1 MTGRRILVVDDEE
14 SVRWALTKALER
26 AGYRVDL
33 AADGAGGAAAAENP
47 EVDLVLL
54 DVRLP
59 GRDGLAVLRDL
70 RKRRPD
76 LPVIMMTAYGTLQ
89 VAVEAMKQGA
99 YDYIGKP
106 FDMDEV
112 LLVVEKA
119 LEAQALARE
128 VSQLRQLAEDRFD
141 LGGIVGGSPAM
152 QQIFKAVGKVAGTDL
167 TVLLR
172 GESGT
177 GKELIARAIHE
188 NSRRKGRAFV
198 PVNCAA
204 IPRELLES
212 ELFGHEKGAFT
223 GAVTARRGRFE
234 QADGGTVFLDEVGDM
249 DLSLQTKLL
258 RVLQERRIERLGGE
272 GSIPV
277 DVRIVAATNQDLE
290 GAVALRAFRE
300 DLFYRLNVV
309 TIHLPPL
316 RDRREDIPALVTH
329 FLTAF
334 ARDQQAAPKVVS
346 ADALERLTAYRW
358 PGNVR
363 ELENV
368 VKRAAALTP
377 TSLVL
382 PDQLPDV
389 IQKGAGS
396 EAAAAGPEEFPV
408 DWMRRQ
414 IARCKETL
422 DGRLYDHFVACIERP
437 LLTLVLRRTGG
448 NQVKAAE
455 LLGINRNTL
464 RKRIKELGV
473 PVAGKA
479 PGIGDDG
486 PAEPRAARGRANHD
500 DPR

>member
-1 MTGRRILVVDDEE
+1 MTGRRVLVVDDEE
-14 SVRWALTKALER
+14 SVRWALTKALEG

-33 AADGAGGAAAAENP
+33 AADGPRGSSAAENP
-47 EVDLVLL
+47 DVDLVLL

-59 GRDGLAVLRDL
+59 GRDGLAVLGDL

-106 FDMDEV
+106 FDVDEV
-112 LLVVEKA
+112 LLVVGKA

-128 VSQLRQLAEDRFD
+128 VTQLRQLTEERFD

-152 QQIFKAVGKVAGTDL
+152 QHIFKAVGKVAGTDL

-177 GKELIARAIHE
+177 GKELIAQAVHE

-223 GAVTARRGRFE
+223 GAVAARRGRFE

-272 GSIPV
+272 GSIAV

-290 GAVALRAFRE
+290 GAVASRAFRE

-316 RDRREDIPALVTH
+316 RDRREDIPALVAH
-329 FLTAF
+329 FLAAF
-334 ARDQQAAPKVVS
+334 SHEQQAAPKVFS
-346 ADALERLTAYRW
+346 PDALELMARHRW

-377 TSLVL
+377 TALVL
-382 PDQLPDV
+382 PDHLPDAV
-389 IQKGAGS
+389 RKGAGS
-396 EAAAAGPEEFPV
+396 EDAAAEPETFPV
-408 DWMRRQ
+408 EWMRNEMTRL
-414 IARCKETL
+414 RDTL
-422 DGRLYDHFVACIERP
+422 DGELHSHFVACVERP
-437 LLTLVLRRTGG
+437 LLALVLRRTGG

-473 PVAGKA
+473 DLPGKA
-479 PGIGDDG
+479 AGSTKD
-486 PAEPRAARGRANHD
+486 AEEKP
-500 DPR
+500 

>member
-1 MTGRRILVVDDEE
+1 VDDEE
-14 SVRWALTKALER
+14 NVRWALRKALER

-33 AADGAGGAAAAENP
+33 ATDGSTGLRAAEDPGVN
-47 EVDLVLL
+47 LVLL

-59 GRDGLAVLRDL
+59 GRDGLDVLREI

-89 VAVEAMKQGA
+89 VAVEAMKLGA

-112 LLVVEKA
+112 VLVVEKA
-119 LEAQALARE
+119 LEAQALAQE
-128 VSQLRQLAEDRFD
+128 VTRLRQSLEGSVD

-152 QQIFKAVGKVAGTDL
+152 QQIFKAVGKVAGTEL

-177 GKELIARAIHE
+177 GKELIARAVHE
-188 NSRRKGRAFV
+188 NSRRKGRSFV

-212 ELFGHEKGAFT
+212 ELFGHERGAFT
-223 GAVTARRGRFE
+223 GAVSARRGRFE
-234 QADGGTVFLDEVGDM
+234 QAEGGTIFLDEVGDM

-272 GSIPV
+272 GSNPV

-290 GAVALRAFRE
+290 AAVAKRVFRE

-316 RDRREDIPALVTH
+316 RDRREDIAALVSH
-329 FLTAF
+329 FLSAF
-334 ARDQQAAPKVVS
+334 AQEQRAAPKVVS
-346 ADALERLTAYRW
+346 PEAMTVMLAYGW

-368 VKRAAALTP
+368 VKRAAALAT
-377 TSLVL
+377 TSLIL
-382 PDQLPDV
+382 PDHLPEG
-389 IQKGAGS
+389 IRSGS
-396 EAAAAGPEEFPV
+396 GTQEPGIRTDAFPAE
-408 DWMRRQ
+408 WIRAEMGRLQ
-414 IARCKETL
+414 GSL
-422 DGRLYDHFVACIERP
+422 DGHLHDHFVACIERP
-437 LLTLVLRRTGG
+437 LLELVLRRAGG

-464 RKRIKELGV
+464 RKRIRELGIALSGKLGGR
-473 PVAGKA
+473 PAGRT
-479 PGIGDDG
+479 P
-486 PAEPRAARGRANHD
+486 PA
-500 DPR
+500 

>member
-1 MTGRRILVVDDEE
+1 MTDKRILVVDDEE
-14 SVRWALTKALER
+14 SVRWALRKAMEG

-33 AADGAGGAAAAENP
+33 AADGPAGLVAASDPGVE
-47 EVDLVLL
+47 LVLL

-59 GRDGLAVLRDL
+59 GQDGLELLREI

-89 VAVEAMKQGA
+89 VAVEAMRLGA

-106 FDMDEV
+106 FDTDEV
-112 LLVVEKA
+112 LLVVQKA
-119 LEAQALARE
+119 LEAQALALE
-128 VSQLRQLAEDRFD
+128 VARLRQTVEGSVD

-177 GKELIARAIHE
+177 GKELVARAIHE
-188 NSRRKGRAFV
+188 NSRRKGRPFV

-223 GAVTARRGRFE
+223 GALATRRGRFE
-234 QADGGTVFLDEVGDM
+234 QAEGGTIFLDEVGDM

-258 RVLQERRIERLGGE
+258 RVLQERHVERLGGE

-277 DVRIVAATNQDLE
+277 DVRIIAATNQDLE
-290 GAVALRAFRE
+290 AAAASRSFRE

-309 TIHLPPL
+309 AIHLPPL
-316 RDRREDIPALVTH
+316 RDRREDIPALVGQ

-334 ARDQQAAPKVVS
+334 AQEQRTTPKVVS
-346 ADALERLTAYRW
+346 PEAMALLLVYGW

-368 VKRAAALTP
+368 VKRASALT
-377 TSLVL
+377 TTTLIL
-382 PDQLPDV
+382 PDHLPDAIRHATGV
-389 IQKGAGS
+389 T
-396 EAAAAGPEEFPV
+396 EAAAPSIPFPAE
-408 DWMRRQ
+408 WIRAEL
-414 IARCKETL
+414 ARLEGTL
-422 DGRLYDHFVACIERP
+422 DGRLHDHFVASLERP
-437 LLTLVLRRTGG
+437 LLELVLRRTGG

-464 RKRIKELGV
+464 RKRIKELGISL
-473 PVAGKA
+473 PGKG
-479 PGIGDDG
+479 PGEGTRSG
-486 PAEPRAARGRANHD
+486 
-500 DPR
+500 

>member
-1 MTGRRILVVDDEE
+1 MTGRRVLVVDDEE
-14 SVRWALTKALER
+14 SVRWALTKALEG

-33 AADGAGGAAAAENP
+33 AADGPRGSSAAENP
-47 EVDLVLL
+47 DVDLVLL

-59 GRDGLAVLRDL
+59 GRDGLAVLGDL

-106 FDMDEV
+106 FDVDEV
-112 LLVVEKA
+112 LLVVGKA

-128 VSQLRQLAEDRFD
+128 VTQLRQLTEERFD

-152 QQIFKAVGKVAGTDL
+152 QHIFKAVGKVAGTDL

-177 GKELIARAIHE
+177 GKELIAQAVHE

-223 GAVTARRGRFE
+223 GAVAARRGRFE

-272 GSIPV
+272 GSIAV

-290 GAVALRAFRE
+290 GAVASRAFRE

-316 RDRREDIPALVTH
+316 RDRREDIPALVAH
-329 FLTAF
+329 FLAAF
-334 ARDQQAAPKVVS
+334 SHEQQAAPKVFS
-346 ADALERLTAYRW
+346 PDALELMARHRW

-377 TSLVL
+377 TALVL
-382 PDQLPDV
+382 PDHLPDAV
-389 IQKGAGS
+389 RKGAGS
-396 EAAAAGPEEFPV
+396 EDAAAEPETFPV
-408 DWMRRQ
+408 EWMRNEMTRL
-414 IARCKETL
+414 RDTL
-422 DGRLYDHFVACIERP
+422 DGELHSHFVACVERP
-437 LLTLVLRRTGG
+437 LLALVLRRTGG

-473 PVAGKA
+473 DVPGKA
-479 PGIGDDG
+479 AGS
-486 PAEPRAARGRANHD
+486 AENAGEKA
-500 DPR
+500 

>member
-1 MTGRRILVVDDEE
+1 MTDKRILVVDDEE
-14 SVRWALTKALER
+14 SVRWALRKAMEG

-33 AADGAGGAAAAENP
+33 AADGPAGLAAASDPGVE
-47 EVDLVLL
+47 LVLL

-59 GRDGLAVLRDL
+59 GQDGLELLREL

-89 VAVEAMKQGA
+89 VAVEAMKLGA

-106 FDMDEV
+106 FDTDEV
-112 LLVVEKA
+112 LLVVQKA
-119 LEAQALARE
+119 LEAQALALE
-128 VSQLRQLAEDRFD
+128 VARLRQTVEGSVD

-177 GKELIARAIHE
+177 GKELVARAIHE
-188 NSRRKGRAFV
+188 NSRRKGRPFM

-223 GAVTARRGRFE
+223 GALAARRGRFE
-234 QADGGTVFLDEVGDM
+234 QAEGGTIFLDEVGDM
-249 DLSLQTKLL
+249 HLSLQTKLL
-258 RVLQERRIERLGGE
+258 RVLQERYIERLGGE

-277 DVRIVAATNQDLE
+277 DVRIIAATNQDLE
-290 GAVALRAFRE
+290 AAVASRTFRE

-309 TIHLPPL
+309 AIHLPPL
-316 RDRREDIPALVTH
+316 RDRREDIPTLVAH

-334 ARDQQAAPKVVS
+334 AQEQRTTPKVVS
-346 ADALERLTAYRW
+346 SEAMALLLVYGW

-368 VKRAAALTP
+368 VKRASALT
-377 TSLVL
+377 TTTLIL
-382 PDQLPDV
+382 PDHLPDA
-389 IQKGAGS
+389 ICHTTGPA
-396 EAAAAGPEEFPV
+396 EAAALSTPFPS
-408 DWMRRQ
+408 DWIRAELTRL
-414 IARCKETL
+414 EGSL
-422 DGRLYDHFVACIERP
+422 DGRLHDHFVACLERP
-437 LLTLVLRRTGG
+437 LLELVLRRTGG
-448 NQVKAAE
+448 NQVKAAD

-464 RKRIKELGV
+464 RKRIKELGISL
-473 PVAGKA
+473 PGKS
-479 PGIGDDG
+479 PGEG
-486 PAEPRAARGRANHD
+486 ARSG
-500 DPR
+500 

>member
-1 MTGRRILVVDDEE
+1 MTGGRILVVDDEE

-33 AADGAGGAAAAENP
+33 AADGPSGLAAAEDL

-59 GRDGLAVLRDL
+59 GRDGLTVLGDL
-70 RKRRPD
+70 RRRRPD

-106 FDMDEV
+106 FDVDEV

-128 VSQLRQLAEDRFD
+128 VSQLRHITEERFD

-152 QQIFKAVGKVAGTDL
+152 QHIFKAVGKVAGTDL

-177 GKELIARAIHE
+177 GKELIARAVHE

-223 GAVTARRGRFE
+223 GAVAARRGRFE

-272 GSIPV
+272 GSIPA

-290 GAVALRAFRE
+290 EAVAARAFRE

-309 TIHLPPL
+309 SIHLPPL

-329 FLTAF
+329 FLAAF
-334 ARDQQAAPKVVS
+334 ALEQLAAPKVF
-346 ADALERLTAYRW
+346 APEALEAMVAYRW

-377 TSLVL
+377 TLLVL

-389 IQKGAGS
+389 VRKGAAS
-396 EAAAAGPEEFPV
+396 DDETAGPAGFPV
-408 DWMRRQ
+408 DWMRGE
-414 IARCKETL
+414 IARLKETQ
-422 DGRLYDHFVACIERP
+422 DGRLHAHFVACLERP
-437 LLTLVLRRTGG
+437 LLTLILRRTGG

-464 RKRIKELGV
+464 RKRLRELGIAV
-473 PVAGKA
+473 PGKA
-479 PGIGDDG
+479 DGSVPEPG
-486 PAEPRAARGRANHD
+486 AKK
-500 DPR
+500 

>member
-1 MTGRRILVVDDEE
+1 MTGKRILVVDDEE

-33 AADGAGGAAAAENP
+33 AADGPSGFAAAEHL
-47 EVDLVLL
+47 EVDLALL

-59 GRDGLAVLRDL
+59 GRDGLAVLRDI

-128 VSQLRQLAEDRFD
+128 VSHLRQLTEERVD

-152 QQIFKAVGKVAGTDL
+152 QPIFKAVGKVAGTDL

-188 NSRRKGRAFV
+188 NSRRKGRPFV

-212 ELFGHEKGAFT
+212 ELFGHERGAFT
-223 GAVTARRGRFE
+223 GAVVARRGRFE

-272 GSIPV
+272 GSVGV

-290 GAVALRAFRE
+290 KSVTTRSFRE

-329 FLTAF
+329 FLAAF
-334 ARDQQAAPKVVS
+334 AREQQATSKVFS
-346 ADALERLTAYRW
+346 PEALDLTATYRW

-377 TSLVL
+377 TSLIL

-389 IQKGAGS
+389 IRKRA
-396 EAAAAGPEEFPV
+396 EVEDAARGVETFPV
-408 DWMRRQ
+408 EWMRREL
-414 IARCKETL
+414 ARLGETC
-422 DGRLYDHFVACIERP
+422 DGQLHAHFVARVERP
-437 LLTLVLRRTGG
+437 LLALVLRRTGG
-448 NQVKAAE
+448 NQLKAAE

-473 PVAGKA
+473 DLPGRTSDAVPEEHAGGEA
-479 PGIGDDG
+479 VCGG
-486 PAEPRAARGRANHD
+486 AA
-500 DPR
+500 

>member
-1 MTGRRILVVDDEE
+1 MTGGRVLVVDDEE

-33 AADGAGGAAAAENP
+33 AADGPSGSSAAENP
-47 EVDLVLL
+47 DVDLVLL

-59 GRDGLAVLRDL
+59 GRDGLGVLGDL

-89 VAVEAMKQGA
+89 VAVEAMKHGA

-106 FDMDEV
+106 FDVDEV
-112 LLVVEKA
+112 LLVVGKA
-119 LEAQALARE
+119 LEAQALALE
-128 VSQLRQLAEDRFD
+128 VSQLRQLTEERFD

-177 GKELIARAIHE
+177 GKELIARAVHE
-188 NSRRKGRAFV
+188 NSRRKGRSFV

-223 GAVTARRGRFE
+223 GAVAARRGRFE

-272 GSIPV
+272 GSIAV

-290 GAVALRAFRE
+290 RAVALRAFRE

-316 RDRREDIPALVTH
+316 RDRREDIPSLVMH

-334 ARDQQAAPKVVS
+334 SHEQQTTPKVFS
-346 ADALERLTAYRW
+346 PDALELMGLYRW

-382 PDQLPDV
+382 PDHLPDAV
-389 IQKGAGS
+389 RKGAES
-396 EAAAAGPEEFPV
+396 EDSAAGREEFPV
-408 DWMRRQ
+408 SWMRGE
-414 IARCKETL
+414 IARLRDTL
-422 DGRLYDHFVACIERP
+422 DGQLHAHFVACVERP
-437 LLTLVLRRTGG
+437 LLALILRRTGG

-464 RKRIKELGV
+464 RKRLKELGV
-473 PVAGKA
+473 PLPGKA
-479 PGIGDDG
+479 GGS
-486 PAEPRAARGRANHD
+486 AEDKGAG
-500 DPR
+500 

>member
-1 MTGRRILVVDDEE
+1 MTGRRVLVVDDEE
-14 SVRWALTKALER
+14 SVRWALTKALEG

-33 AADGAGGAAAAENP
+33 AADGPRGSSAAENP
-47 EVDLVLL
+47 DVDLVLL

-59 GRDGLAVLRDL
+59 GRDGLAVLGDL

-106 FDMDEV
+106 FDVDEV
-112 LLVVEKA
+112 LLVVGKA

-128 VSQLRQLAEDRFD
+128 VTQLRQLTEERFD

-177 GKELIARAIHE
+177 GKELIARAVHE

-223 GAVTARRGRFE
+223 GAVAARRGRFE

-272 GSIPV
+272 GSIAV

-290 GAVALRAFRE
+290 GAVGLRAFRE

-316 RDRREDIPALVTH
+316 RDRREDIPALVAH
-329 FLTAF
+329 FLAAF
-334 ARDQQAAPKVVS
+334 SHEQQAAPKVFS
-346 ADALERLTAYRW
+346 PDALELMARHRW

-377 TSLVL
+377 TALVL
-382 PDQLPDV
+382 PDHLPETV
-389 IQKGAGS
+389 RKGAGS
-396 EAAAAGPEEFPV
+396 EEAAAGPDAFPV
-408 DWMRRQ
+408 EWMRREM
-414 IARCKETL
+414 ARLRDTL
-422 DGRLYDHFVACIERP
+422 DGQLHSHFVACVERP
-437 LLTLVLRRTGG
+437 LLALVLRRTGG

-473 PVAGKA
+473 DV
-479 PGIGDDG
+479 PG
-486 PAEPRAARGRANHD
+486 RAAGSTENAGEKA
-500 DPR
+500 

>member
-1 MTGRRILVVDDEE
+1 MMGKRILVVDDEE

-26 AGYRVDL
+26 AGHRVDL
-33 AADGAGGAAAAENP
+33 AADGPSGLAAAEHA

-59 GRDGLAVLRDL
+59 GRDGLAVLADL
-70 RKRRPD
+70 RRRRPD
-76 LPVIMMTAYGTLQ
+76 LPVIMITAYGTLQ

-106 FDMDEV
+106 FDVDEV
-112 LLVVEKA
+112 LLVVQKA
-119 LEAQALARE
+119 LEAQVLAQE
-128 VSQLRQLAEDRFD
+128 VSHLRQVTEERFD

-177 GKELIARAIHE
+177 GKELIARALHE

-277 DVRIVAATNQDLE
+277 DVRIVAATNQDLD
-290 GAVALRAFRE
+290 GAVAARAFRE

-309 TIHLPPL
+309 SIHLPPL
-316 RDRREDIPALVTH
+316 RDRREDIPALVAH
-329 FLTAF
+329 FLAAF
-334 ARDQQAAPKVVS
+334 AREQKTAAKVF
-346 ADALERLTAYRW
+346 APETLDLMLRYRW

-368 VKRAAALTP
+368 IKRAAALTP

-382 PDQLPDV
+382 PDQLPDAV
-389 IQKGAGS
+389 RRGAS
-396 EAAAAGPEEFPV
+396 TEAEPAGPAEFPV
-408 DWMRRQ
+408 DWMRGEMVRLQ
-414 IARCKETL
+414 ETR
-422 DGRLYDHFVACIERP
+422 DGRLHAHFMACMERP
-437 LLTLVLRRTGG
+437 LLTMILRRTGG
-448 NQVKAAE
+448 NQIKAAE

-464 RKRIKELGV
+464 RKRLKDLGISV
-473 PVAGKA
+473 PKN
-479 PGIGDDG
+479 IG
-486 PAEPRAARGRANHD
+486 PAAPESRTAG
-500 DPR
+500 

>member
-1 MTGRRILVVDDEE
+1 MTGKRILVVDDEE

-26 AGYRVDL
+26 AGYAVDL
-33 AADGAGGAAAAENP
+33 AADGPSGSAAAANP
-47 EVDLVLL
+47 VVDLVLL

-70 RKRRPD
+70 RTRRPD

-89 VAVEAMKQGA
+89 VAVEAMKHGA

-106 FDMDEV
+106 FDVDEV

-119 LEAQALARE
+119 LEAHALARE
-128 VSQLRQLAEDRFD
+128 VSQLRQIPEERFD

-152 QQIFKAVGKVAGTDL
+152 QHIFKAVGKVAGTDL
-167 TVLLR
+167 TVLLC

-177 GKELIARAIHE
+177 GKELIARAVHE
-188 NSRRKGRAFV
+188 NSRRKGRPFV

-223 GAVTARRGRFE
+223 GAVAARRGRFE
-234 QADGGTVFLDEVGDM
+234 QAEGGTVFLDEVGDM

-290 GAVALRAFRE
+290 AAVAVRAFRE
-300 DLFYRLNVV
+300 DLFYRLNVMS
-309 TIHLPPL
+309 IHLPPL
-316 RDRREDIPALVTH
+316 RDRREDIPALVH
-329 FLTAF
+329 RFLAAFGHEQLAPPKLCTAE
-334 ARDQQAAPKVVS
+334 
-346 ADALERLTAYRW
+346 ALELLSRYAW

-377 TSLVL
+377 TALIL
-382 PDQLPDV
+382 PDQLPDAV
-389 IQKGAGS
+389 RKGATS
-396 EAAAAGPEEFPV
+396 EAVAAGPVAFPV
-408 DWMRRQ
+408 EWMRGEMTRLRDT
-414 IARCKETL
+414 A
-422 DGRLYDHFVACIERP
+422 DGRLHAHFVACVERP
-437 LLTLVLRRTGG
+437 LLALILRRTGG

-455 LLGINRNTL
+455 ILGINRNTL
-464 RKRIKELGV
+464 RKRIKDLAVPLPGKNADGV
-473 PVAGKA
+473 T
-479 PGIGDDG
+479 DDG
-486 PAEPRAARGRANHD
+486 ARK
-500 DPR
+500 

>member
-1 MTGRRILVVDDEE
+1 MTGKRILIVDDEE
-14 SVRWALTKALER
+14 SVRWALRKALER
-26 AGYRVDL
+26 AAYQVDL
-33 AADGAGGAAAAENP
+33 AADGRAGLQAAEDP
-47 EVDLVLL
+47 GVDLVFL

-59 GRDGLAVLRDL
+59 GRDGLDVLREI

-76 LPVIMMTAYGTLQ
+76 LPIIMMTAYGTLQ
-89 VAVEAMKQGA
+89 VAVEAMKLGA

-119 LEAQALARE
+119 LEAQSLAQE
-128 VSQLRQLAEDRFD
+128 VARLRQGVEERFD

-177 GKELIARAIHE
+177 GKELIIRAVHE
-188 NSRRKGRAFV
+188 NSRRKGRPFV

-212 ELFGHEKGAFT
+212 ELFGHERGAFT
-223 GAVTARRGRFE
+223 GAVSARRGRFE
-234 QADGGTVFLDEVGDM
+234 QAEGGTIFLDEVGDM

-290 GAVALRAFRE
+290 AAVARRAFRE

-316 RDRREDIPALVTH
+316 RDRREDIPALVSH
-329 FLTAF
+329 FLAAF
-334 ARDQQAAPKVVS
+334 AQEQHAPPKVFS
-346 ADALERLTAYRW
+346 PEATPLMLAYGW

-368 VKRAAALTP
+368 VKRAAALAT
-377 TSLVL
+377 TSLIL
-382 PDQLPDV
+382 PDHLPDG
-389 IQKGAGS
+389 IRSHAAAQEAGAGA
-396 EAAAAGPEEFPV
+396 ETFPTE
-408 DWMRRQ
+408 WIRAEL
-414 IARCKETL
+414 ARL
-422 DGRLYDHFVACIERP
+422 QGSMDGRLHDHFIACVERP
-437 LLTLVLRRTGG
+437 LLELVLRRAGG
-448 NQVKAAE
+448 NQVKAAD

-464 RKRIKELGV
+464 RKRIRELGIAI
-473 PVAGKA
+473 PGKVLGA
-479 PGIGDDG
+479 LDETDSPQGGD
-486 PAEPRAARGRANHD
+486 RGRRA
-500 DPR
+500 

>member
-1 MTGRRILVVDDEE
+1 MTGRRVLVVDDEE
-14 SVRWALTKALER
+14 SVRWALTKALEQ

-33 AADGAGGAAAAENP
+33 ATDGPSALSAAEHSD
-47 EVDLVLL
+47 VDLVLL

-59 GRDGLAVLRDL
+59 GRDGLTVLGDL

-106 FDMDEV
+106 FDVDEV
-112 LLVVEKA
+112 LLVVGKA

-128 VSQLRQLAEDRFD
+128 VSQLRRLTEERFD
-141 LGGIVGGSPAM
+141 VGGIVGGSPAM
-152 QQIFKAVGKVAGTDL
+152 QQIFKAVGKVAGTEL

-177 GKELIARAIHE
+177 GKELIARAVHE
-188 NSRRKGRAFV
+188 NSRRKGRSFV

-223 GAVTARRGRFE
+223 GAVAARRGRFE
-234 QADGGTVFLDEVGDM
+234 QADGGTAFLDEVGDM

-329 FLTAF
+329 FLAAF
-334 ARDQQAAPKVVS
+334 SREQQAAPKVFS
-346 ADALERLTAYRW
+346 PDALELMTLYRW

-377 TSLVL
+377 TALVL
-382 PDQLPDV
+382 PDHLPDAV
-389 IQKGAGS
+389 RKGARPE
-396 EAAAAGPEEFPV
+396 EAAAGGEAFPA
-408 DWMRRQ
+408 DWMRGEL
-414 IARCKETL
+414 ARLGDTL
-422 DGRLYDHFVACIERP
+422 DGQLHTHFVACVERP
-437 LLTLVLRRTGG
+437 LLALILRRTGG

-464 RKRIKELGV
+464 RKRIKDLGV
-473 PVAGKA
+473 ALPGNAG
-479 PGIGDDG
+479 GS
-486 PAEPRAARGRANHD
+486 AEDKDAR
-500 DPR
+500 

>member
-1 MTGRRILVVDDEE
+1 MTGKRILVVDDEE
-14 SVRWALTKALER
+14 GVRWALSKALER
-26 AGYRVDL
+26 AGHRVDL
-33 AADGAGGAAAAENP
+33 AADGPGGLRAAEHP

-59 GRDGLAVLRDL
+59 GRDGLGVLREI
-70 RKRRPD
+70 RKRRAE

-128 VSQLRQLAEDRFD
+128 VTRLRQGVEEPFD

-188 NSRRKGRAFV
+188 NSRRKGRPFV

-223 GAVTARRGRFE
+223 GAVMARRGRFE
-234 QADGGTVFLDEVGDM
+234 QAEGGTVFLDEIGDM

-258 RVLQERRIERLGGE
+258 RVLQERRIERLGSE
-272 GSIPV
+272 GSTPV

-290 GAVALRAFRE
+290 AAVARRTFRE

-316 RDRREDIPALVTH
+316 RDRREDIPALSNH
-329 FLTAF
+329 FLAVF
-334 ARDQQAAPKVVS
+334 AREQGAEPKVFS
-346 ADALERLTAYRW
+346 DEAAQLLLAYAW

-368 VKRAAALTP
+368 AKRAAALAP
-377 TSLVL
+377 TQLILPEHL
-382 PDQLPDV
+382 PDAARP
-389 IQKGAGS
+389 GPAPS
-396 EAAAAGPEEFPV
+396 EATPSAASFPV
-408 DWMRRQ
+408 DWLRAELSRLQ
-414 IARCKETL
+414 DIR
-422 DGRLYDHFVACIERP
+422 DGRLHQHIADCVERP
-437 LLTLVLRRTGG
+437 LIELILRRTGG

-464 RKRIKELGV
+464 RKRIRELRIALPTRSGGKEDAVG
-473 PVAGKA
+473 
-479 PGIGDDG
+479 
-486 PAEPRAARGRANHD
+486 E
-500 DPR
+500 

>member
-1 MTGRRILVVDDEE
+1 MTAKRILVVDDEE
-14 SVRWALTKALER
+14 SVRWALRKAMEQ
-26 AGYRVDL
+26 AGYGVDL
-33 AADGAGGAAAAENP
+33 AADGPSGLTAAGDPA
-47 EVDLVLL
+47 VDLILL

-59 GRDGLAVLRDL
+59 GQDGLELLREI

-89 VAVEAMKQGA
+89 VAVEAMKLGA

-106 FDMDEV
+106 FDTDEV
-112 LLVVEKA
+112 LLVVQKA
-119 LEAQALARE
+119 LEAQALAQE
-128 VSQLRQLAEDRFD
+128 VARLRQTVEGSVD

-167 TVLLR
+167 TVLVR

-177 GKELIARAIHE
+177 GKELVARAIHE
-188 NSRRKGRAFV
+188 NSRRKGRPFV

-223 GAVTARRGRFE
+223 GAMAARRGRFE
-234 QADGGTVFLDEVGDM
+234 QAEGGTIFLDEVGDM
-249 DLSLQTKLL
+249 DPSLQTKLL
-258 RVLQERRIERLGGE
+258 RVLQERYIERLGGE

-277 DVRIVAATNQDLE
+277 DVRIIAATNQDLE
-290 GAVALRAFRE
+290 AAVTSRAFRE

-309 TIHLPPL
+309 AIHLPPL
-316 RDRREDIPALVTH
+316 RDRREDISSLVAH

-334 ARDQQAAPKVVS
+334 AQEQRTAPKVMS
-346 ADALERLTAYRW
+346 PEARELLLAYGW

-368 VKRAAALTP
+368 VKRASALAT
-377 TSLVL
+377 TSLIL
-382 PDQLPDV
+382 PDHLPETIRQAASV
-389 IQKGAGS
+389 P
-396 EAAAAGPEEFPV
+396 EAATPPNPFPA
-408 DWMRRQ
+408 DWIRAEL
-414 IARCKETL
+414 ARLEGDL
-422 DGRLYDHFVACIERP
+422 DGHLHDHFVSCVERP
-437 LLTLVLRRTGG
+437 LLELVLRRTGG

-464 RKRIKELGV
+464 RKRIKALGISV
-473 PVAGKA
+473 PGKT
-479 PGIGDDG
+479 PEEGSRSG
-486 PAEPRAARGRANHD
+486 
-500 DPR
+500 

>member
-26 AGYRVDL
+26 AGYRVDV
-33 AADGAGGAAAAENP
+33 AADGPSGFAAAENP
-47 EVDLVLL
+47 DVDLFLL

-59 GRDGLAVLRDL
+59 GRDGLTVLRDV

-112 LLVVEKA
+112 LLVVGKA

-128 VSQLRQLAEDRFD
+128 VSHLRQLTEERFD

-152 QQIFKAVGKVAGTDL
+152 PPIFKAVGKVAGTEL

-188 NSRRKGRAFV
+188 NSRRKGRPFV

-212 ELFGHEKGAFT
+212 ELFGHERGAFT
-223 GAVTARRGRFE
+223 GAVAARRGRFE

-272 GSIPV
+272 GSVAV

-290 GAVALRAFRE
+290 KSVMAKTFRE

-329 FLTAF
+329 FLMAF
-334 ARDQQAAPKVVS
+334 AREQQAASKMFSPE
-346 ADALERLTAYRW
+346 ALELTAAYRW

-382 PDQLPDV
+382 PDQLPDA
-389 IQKGAGS
+389 IRKRAEGEDSGS
-396 EAAAAGPEEFPV
+396 TSEGFPV
-408 DWMRRQ
+408 DWMRRELSRLGESRDGALHAYF
-414 IARCKETL
+414 IACL
-422 DGRLYDHFVACIERP
+422 ERP

-473 PVAGKA
+473 TLP
-479 PGIGDDG
+479 
-486 PAEPRAARGRANHD
+486 GRAGESTPGD
-500 DPR
+500 AGDG